1 MTNFKAFPGVL
12 AIAASAL
19 LSTAAVAG
27 PNDSVWIQL
36 FNPKDTNLRN
46 DWDIKIRGEALN
58 QDSRRTFR

>member
-1 MTNFKAFPGVL
+1 MPAILSKSAKIRTGLIAF
-12 AIAASAL
+12 AASAF
-19 LSTAAVAG
+19 LSVSAVAG

-58 QDSRRTFR
+58 VD